1 MVGTELN
8 EPYHVMLNLD
18 QMEIITSLLL
28 DQLIGVDI
36 TEEEFSAL
44 LSAYADYI
52 QELRAGSPITDSDFA
67 YRINGIKGTIKDN
80 PHYLTIVNTI
90 LSLWKVPSN

>member
-1 MVGTELN
+1 MVGTKLN

-36 TEEEFSAL
+36 SEEEFSAL

-67 YRINGIKGTIKDN
+67 SRINGIKETVKDN

>member
-1 MVGTELN
+1 MVGTELD
-8 EPYHVMLNLD
+8 EVYHVMLNLD

-36 TEEEFSAL
+36 SEEEFSAL

-52 QELRAGSPITDSDFA
+52 QELRAG
-67 YRINGIKGTIKDN
+67 
-80 PHYLTIVNTI
+80 YL
-90 LSLWKVPSN
+90 